1 MRHYCPPTLNWSP
14 SSCPVNLPHWAFLT
28 YNSPPHPIILG
39 VLALLHPHLHPPSVT
54 IGPQISFWNFLR
66 PRPKNIF
73 LQEQANRW
81 VDVHAAAACRRL
93 RGVGPSTSWG
103 GGGCRRQAAILFF
116 LSSSPLSSLSL
127 GCLVLSR
134 CALGTFSSSVFNH
147 QLF

>member
-1 MRHYCPPTLNWSP
+1 MRHYCPSTLSWSP

-54 IGPQISFWNFLR
+54 IGPKISFWNFLR
-66 PRPKNIF
+66 PRPKKF

-81 VDVHAAAACRRL
+81 VDVHVAAACRRL

-103 GGGCRRQAAILFF
+103 GGVAAGKQP
-116 LSSSPLSSLSL
+116 SSSSYHLPLSHLSLSL
-127 GCLVLSR
+127 SWM
-134 CALGTFSSSVFNH
+134 LGTFKVCIGDF
-147 QLF
+147 FFTCF